1 MTLDTALELAGCAF
15 RFSSGIVRNSTMKLS
30 VVIPAYNEKAT
41 IEEILYRV
49 QQVDVEKEIVIVDDG
64 STDGTRDILRDIEG
78 AEARYSISGSDRVI
92 DPSPIRIFY
101 HDENAGK
108 GAALN
113 TGFDKVTGD
122 IAVIQDADL
131 EYDPQ
136 DYLEMIDL
144 IERDRADVVY
154 GSRFRSGKP
163 HRVLYF
169 WHFLGNIFLTV
180 LSNMFANVNITD
192 METCYKM
199 VRTKFLEEITLQ
211 ENGFGVE
218 PEITAKLAAIPGIRI
233 YEVGISYYGRTYEEG
248 KKITALDGLRAVYC
262 IFRYNLF
269 S

>member
-1 MTLDTALELAGCAF
+1 
-15 RFSSGIVRNSTMKLS
+15 MKLS
-30 VVIPAYNEKAT
+30 VVIPAYNEKRT

-49 QQVDVEKEIVIVDDG
+49 QQVDVEKEIIIVDDG
-64 STDGTRDILRDIEG
+64 STDGTRDVLRGIEN
-78 AEARYSISGSDRVI
+78 ADTTYPISGSDRVL
-92 DPSPIRIFY
+92 DPSPIRVFY
-101 HDENAGK
+101 HEENAGK

-113 TGFDKVTGD
+113 TGFDEVKGDVT
-122 IAVIQDADL
+122 IIQDADL

-136 DYLEMIDL
+136 DYVEMIDL

-169 WHFLGNIFLTV
+169 WHFLGNIFLTI
-180 LSNMFANVNITD
+180 LSNMFANVNMTD

-199 VRTKFLEEITLQ
+199 VRTEFLDEIKLQ
-211 ENGFGVE
+211 EKGFGVE
-218 PEITAKLAAIPGIRI
+218 PEITAKLASMSGIRI

-248 KKITALDGLRAVYC
+248 KKITALDGVRAVYC

>member
-1 MTLDTALELAGCAF
+1 
-15 RFSSGIVRNSTMKLS
+15 MKLS
-30 VVIPAYNEKAT
+30 VVIPAYNEKET
-41 IEEILYRV
+41 VEEILYRV
-49 QQVDVEKEIVIVDDG
+49 QQVGIDKEIVIVDDG
-64 STDGTRDILRDIEG
+64 STDGTRDILRSIEAADG
-78 AEARYSISGSDRVI
+78 RYPLPDGDRGL
-92 DPSPIRIFY
+92 DPSELRIFY
-101 HDENAGK
+101 HEENRGK

-113 TGFDKVTGD
+113 TGFSEVEGD
-122 IAVIQDADL
+122 VAIIQDADL

-136 DYLEMIDL
+136 DYVEMIDL

-180 LSNMFANVNITD
+180 LSNMFANVNMTD

-199 VRTKFLEEITLQ
+199 VRTDFLSEITLQ
-211 ENGFGVE
+211 EKGFGVE
-218 PEITAKLAAIPGIRI
+218 PEITAKLASIAGIRI

-248 KKITALDGLRAVYC
+248 KKITALDGFRAVYC

>member
-1 MTLDTALELAGCAF
+1 MT
-15 RFSSGIVRNSTMKLS
+15 LS
-30 VVIPAYNEKAT
+30 VVIPAYNEKRT

-49 QQVDVEKEIVIVDDG
+49 QQVDVEKEIIIVDDG
-64 STDGTRDILRDIEG
+64 STDGTRDILRDIEE
-78 AEARYSISGSDRVI
+78 AETSYSISGSDRI
-92 DPSPIRIFY
+92 LDPSPIRVFY
-101 HDENAGK
+101 HEENAGK

-113 TGFDKVTGD
+113 TGFTEVRGD
-122 IAVIQDADL
+122 VMIIQDADL

-136 DYLEMIDL
+136 DYMEMIDL
-144 IERDRADVVY
+144 VKRDRADVVY

-180 LSNMFANVNITD
+180 LSNMFANVNMTD

-199 VRTKFLEEITLQ
+199 IRTEFLEEITLQ
-211 ENGFGVE
+211 EDGFGVE
-218 PEITAKLAAIPGIRI
+218 PEITAKLASISGIRI

-248 KKITALDGLRAVYC
+248 KKITALDGIRAVYC

>member
-1 MTLDTALELAGCAF
+1 MT
-15 RFSSGIVRNSTMKLS
+15 LS
-30 VVIPAYNEKAT
+30 VVIPAYNEQET

-49 QQVDVEKEIVIVDDG
+49 QQVDVEKEIIIVDDG
-64 STDGTRDILRDIEG
+64 STDGTRDILRSIE
-78 AEARYSISGSDRVI
+78 EAGGRYLLPDGDRAL
-92 DPSPIRIFY
+92 DPSEIRVFY
-101 HDENAGK
+101 HEENAGK

-113 TGFDKVTGD
+113 TGFGEVEGDVT
-122 IAVIQDADL
+122 IIQDADL

-136 DYLEMIDL
+136 DYVEMIDL

-180 LSNMFANVNITD
+180 LSNMFANVNMTD

-199 VRTKFLEEITLQ
+199 IRTRFLDEITLQ
-211 ENGFGVE
+211 EKGFGVE
-218 PEITAKLAAIPGIRI
+218 PEITAKLASIADIRI

-248 KKITALDGLRAVYC
+248 KKITALDGVRAVYC